1 MLDTK
6 LLERRIQYR
15 NFYKDKYPTREK
27 IEEIIQEAVNVSPL
41 TTEIR
46 DLIIDIYGPEHEEVK
61 HDFMYTA
68 VTTKEYKKS
77 DQLRYGTFVSDD
89 AWIESAKEHYKTHPH
104 KFNRQLEA
112 PYLLALRWATGNL
125 PFSQKFIIFQA
136 VGILGYALT
145 LAANRHEIDSAF
157 CRCYG
162 GSSFLNV
169 KENNLVKESETKP
182 MLFIGMGYYN
192 FDEKSLFKRDGDWI
206 EHEEKGGRYNIVTRE
221 RDGYKKNKPTMDR
234 MINWK

>member
-15 NFYKDKYPTREK
+15 NFYKDKYPSKEK
-27 IEEIIQEAVNVSPL
+27 IEEIIQEAINVAPL
-41 TTEIR
+41 TTEMR
-46 DLIIDIYGPEHEEVK
+46 GLVIDIYGPEHKELK
-61 HDFMYTA
+61 HDFMYTT
-68 VTTKEYKKS
+68 VTSNEYKKS
-77 DQLRYGTFVSDD
+77 TQLKNGTFISDD
-89 AWIESAKEHYKTHPH
+89 AWIESAKEYYKTYPH

-112 PYLLALRWATGNL
+112 PYLLSLRWCRSKL
-125 PFSQKFIIFQA
+125 PSHHEIEFVQS

-145 LAANRHEIDSAF
+145 LVANKHEIDSAF
-157 CRCYG
+157 CRCYA

-169 KENNLVKESETKP
+169 KENNLMIKSETKP
-182 MLFIGMGYYN
+182 ILFVGMGYYN
-192 FDEKSLFKRDGDWI
+192 FEEKSLFKRDGDWI

>member
-1 MLDTK
+1 MLNTK
-6 LLERRIQYR
+6 LLERRINYR

-68 VTTKEYKKS
+68 VTTKEYKKRN
-77 DQLRYGTFVSDD
+77 QEKNGTFVSDD

-112 PYLLALRWATGNL
+112 PYLLALRWGTGNL
-125 PFSQKFIIFQA
+125 PFSQKFQIFQA
-136 VGILGYALT
+136 IGILAYALT
-145 LAANRHEIDSAF
+145 LVANRHEIDSAF
-157 CRCYG
+157 CRCYL
-162 GSSFLNV
+162 GSSYLNV
-169 KENNLVKESETKP
+169 KENNLMIKSETKP
-182 MLFIGMGYYN
+182 ILFVGMGYYN
-192 FDEKSLFKRDGDWI
+192 FEEKSLFKRDGDWI